1 MEYPIMREDKI
12 KELYKNVRKSLKSF
26 GYNEMVKVIDREKVS
41 FILSKTDK
49 GILVTV
55 SNSHNSYI
63 EYPDLY
69 LYRQVVINLVKTG
82 YEISMNY
89 PCGIMVTD
97 HIG

>member
-1 MEYPIMREDKI
+1 MREDKI

-26 GYNEMVKVIDREKVS
+26 GYKEMVKIIDREKVS

-49 GILVTV
+49 GILVKV

-69 LYRQVVINLVKTG
+69 LYRQVVVNLVKTG

-89 PCGIMVTD
+89 PCGITVTD